1 MNEKIS
7 KSTKNSKI
15 SKGQRIA
22 IGAASGLL
30 ALGLIGGGVYLA
42 NYHGETTTIVA
53 SNDSSNTASTTLV
66 DGKNKITTGGTYT
79 FTGTI
84 TGKITVDT
92 TDAVIIIL
100 NNVNIT
106 GNDGE
111 AIKCQE
117 GSNVTIELVGTNT
130 ITSGSEGDGINA
142 EGDLT
147 IKGDGSLTIKA
158 DDDGVHADGKLQIDG
173 GNITITAA
181 EGLEATYIIING
193 GTIKITAT
201 DDGINAAS
209 KSTAYSVKVEI
220 NGGDITIDMGQGD
233 TDAIDSNGDLYI
245 NGGTITITGQSPFDY
260 DGTAKLSGGKLIVNG
275 TETTTITNQFMGGGG
290 GGMMSQQQTQQT
302 QQAQQAGGRGIMIR

>member
-1 MNEKIS
+1 MKENTNKSINES
-7 KSTKNSKI
+7 KFT
-15 SKGQRIA
+15 KGQKLAAGI
-22 IGAASGLL
+22 ASGVL
-30 ALGLIGGGVYLA
+30 ALGLIGGGIYIA
-42 NYHGETTTIVA
+42 NYQGETTTIVT
-53 SNDSSNTASTTLV
+53 SDESSGAASTELT
-66 DGKNKITTGGTYT
+66 DGKNKITSGGTYT

-92 TDAVIIIL
+92 TDPVTVIL

-193 GTIKITAT
+193 GAVKITAT

-245 NGGTITITGQSPFDY
+245 NGGAITITGQSPFDY

-290 GGMMSQQQTQQT
+290 GGIMPQQQAQQAQQT
-302 QQAQQAGGRGIMIR
+302 QQAGGRGMMMR